1 MVTNE
6 KNCFK
11 IWGLF
16 KMKILYITKFFPPE
30 HGGIEILSKKIC
42 DFFNNQ
48 NNEIEVLCFS
58 KKKTFISKKNGYKV
72 NHFKSL
78 FNFFSTPISLDI
90 IFFLIK
96 NFKKY
101 DYVHIHTPNPWITFC
116 IIFLPIRKIIVSWGS
131 DIVNQKF
138 IKFFFY
144 PIQYLLLK
152 KAEKIICL
160 SKNYF
165 NHSDELKPF
174 SNKIFIIPPIQ
185 KINLTKLNLK
195 KKNRIINIVTVGRLV
210 DYKGHN
216 IAINA
221 IKYLPKNYML
231 TIIGAG
237 PNKTKILSQISNLN
251 LQDRIKLLDKTSDDL
266 KINILKKATIFLMCS
281 TSRAE
286 SFGIAILEAISCGLP
301 LVISNING
309 SGMND
314 MIVNNFNGYKFK
326 NFSSI
331 DCAKKI
337 VNICNNN
344 NKLNHFS
351 KNSLKLFSKRF
362 AYKKI
367 EKKLYRIYK

>member
-1 MVTNE
+1 
-6 KNCFK
+6 
-11 IWGLF
+11 
-16 KMKILYITKFFPPE
+16 MKILYITKFFPPE

-42 DFFNNQ
+42 DFFNNK

-58 KKKTFISKKNGYKV
+58 KKKTFISKKNGYTV
-72 NHFKSL
+72 NFFKSL
-78 FNFFSTPISLDI
+78 FHLFATPISFKI

-101 DYVHIHTPNPWITFC
+101 DYVHIHTPNPLITLC
-116 IIFLPIRKIIVSWGS
+116 IVFLPIKKLIVSWGS

-138 IKFFFY
+138 ISFFFY

-160 SKNYF
+160 SKNYL
-165 NHSDELKPF
+165 NHSSDLKPF
-174 SNKIFIIPPIQ
+174 FDKIFIIPPIQ
-185 KINLTKLNLK
+185 KINQTKLNLK
-195 KKNRIINIVTVGRLV
+195 KNNKIVNIVTVGRLV

-216 IAINA
+216 IAIKA
-221 IKYLPKNYML
+221 VKYLPKNYIL
-231 TIIGAG
+231 TIIGNG
-237 PNKTKILSQISNLN
+237 PNKIKILRQISDLN
-251 LQDRIKLLDKTSDDL
+251 LQDRVKLLDNVNDDL
-266 KINILKKATIFLMCS
+266 KINILKKSTIFLMCS

-301 LVISNING
+301 LVITNING

-314 MIVNNFNGYKFK
+314 MVISNYNGYKFK
-326 NFSSI
+326 KFSSI

-337 VNICNNN
+337 VNICQKK

-351 KNSLKLFSKRF
+351 KNSLKLFSNRF
-362 AYKKI
+362 EYKKI
-367 EKKLYRIYK
+367 EKKLLKIYK